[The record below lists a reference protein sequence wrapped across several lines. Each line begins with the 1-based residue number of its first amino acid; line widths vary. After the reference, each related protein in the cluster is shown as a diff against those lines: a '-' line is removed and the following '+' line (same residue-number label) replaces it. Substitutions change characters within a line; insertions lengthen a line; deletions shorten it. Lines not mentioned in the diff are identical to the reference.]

1 MLSETITPLV
11 DYFVQRLDVEDDLE
25 DFGDDVA
32 DALDDAADDVA
43 DAFDDAFGDD
53 SNGNSWPDDRPD
65 EIGDYDENQQ
75 NAMIGTILIGF
86 GIVVELASWFTF
98 GWFWQAYIG
107 EVLSL
112 GALGVWVWGMLKWY
126 DTTQEA
132 TMKVNFRAWR
142 INLLVF
148 AVSLVATIYNVAV
161 AWAYTNLKAFSI
173 LSWGAAIG
181 SALGTVAIAVGIY
194 FSWFLKNIWYAYD
207 AAGTLAGQDFDWFKW
222 TDRSQDGELEEAV
235 DDIGD
240 ALDDFADDVED
251 AFDETLLA

>member
-1 MLSETITPLV
+1 M
-11 DYFVQRLDVEDDLE
+11 
-25 DFGDDVA
+25 
-32 DALDDAADDVA
+32 
-43 DAFDDAFGDD
+43 
-53 SNGNSWPDDRPD
+53 
-65 EIGDYDENQQ
+65 
-75 NAMIGTILIGF
+75 
-86 GIVVELASWFTF
+86 
-98 GWFWQAYIG
+98 
-107 EVLSL
+107 

-161 AWAYTNLKAFSI
+161 AWAFTNLRAFSI